1 MAGYSFSV
9 ETRDFESAIGLFSKL
24 TPRQIAELGAMAGV
38 ELIKLSREAFG
49 SQRDPA
55 DGSAWR
61 ASASEGHRG
70 RSTLR
75 HTGRLMRSV
84 KCKVEGSS
92 VLAGSHLV
100 YARIHQEGGSAGRGR
115 SVKIP
120 RRRYLGHRKEWSKRF
135 MRTLEVR
142 RLFT

>member
-1 MAGYSFSV
+1 MAGYSLSV
-9 ETRDFESAIGLFSKL
+9 EARNFEPVIKFLSRL
-24 TPRQIAELGAMAGV
+24 TPRQLRELAAMAGV
-38 ELIKLSREAFG
+38 ELVKISREAFR
-49 SQRDPA
+49 SQRDPT
-55 DGSAWR
+55 DGSAWKP
-61 ASASEGHRG
+61 SVSEGLGG

-84 KCKVEGSS
+84 ISKVEGSS

-100 YARIHQEGGSAGRGR
+100 YARIHQKGGKAGRGKG
-115 SVKIP
+115 VKIP
-120 RRRYLGHRKEWSKRF
+120 RRRYLGYRKEWPDRF